1 MEDLKRSWT
10 TVGSAGTLNQAD
22 LAKVTLHQSIVQLGT
37 ELASPPAAA
46 TVTGAPHAD
55 LVTLPTTQAVV
66 RYNVSSADGLFNT
79 GSFAYK
85 LRLRCRGRIS
95 AKLIEVDLAS
105 GIENTRIQFNS
116 NNHNAFENQQ
126 AFESAGDPPHSVP
139 FDFGNKAYYVEA
151 TLTASAV
158 VIGHPAA
165 ISTIQISAPSTII

>member
-1 MEDLKRSWT
+1 MEDLEKSWT

-79 GSFAYK
+79 GVDSF
-85 LRLRCRGRIS
+85 RHRDRSPRGNI
-95 AKLIEVDLAS
+95 D
-105 GIENTRIQFNS
+105 
-116 NNHNAFENQQ
+116 
-126 AFESAGDPPHSVP
+126 
-139 FDFGNKAYYVEA
+139 
-151 TLTASAV
+151 
-158 VIGHPAA
+158 HPD
-165 ISTIQISAPSTII
+165 